1 MKRQFIIGALAFA
14 GAASLAVPSI
24 AQQQAAV
31 PAAPAVE
38 AGTYVVEPSHT
49 RVTFGVSHLGFN
61 DYFGEFTGASG
72 SLVLDPRNP
81 AASQL
86 EVSVPT
92 ANITTTNTVLDGE
105 LRSDAWLDAAKYPA
119 LTFKSTKVTVTGPG
133 RAVVSGNLTLHG
145 VTRPVDLDATFNAA
159 GMNPI
164 SKAYTAGF
172 HVSGKIKRSD
182 FGVNTYLPMI
192 GDELENNLMLGYD
205 RTRTGHRR
213 NRSPGHRRN
222 RRGPGAVLPPAAAR

>member
-1 MKRQFIIGALAFA
+1 MKHQIIVGALVFA
-14 GAASLAVPSI
+14 GVASLSVPTI
-24 AQQQAAV
+24 AQPESG

-38 AGTYVVEPSHT
+38 AGTYAVEPSHT

-105 LRSDAWLDAAKYPA
+105 LRSADWFDAAKYPA

-159 GMNPI
+159 GVNPI

-192 GDELENNLMLGYD
+192 GDEVTL
-205 RTRTGHRR
+205 RI
-213 NRSPGHRRN
+213 S
-222 RRGPGAVLPPAAAR
+222 AAFEKKAA